1 VVVGRDEGERDG
13 EGRAKTAALKAAP
26 LPPGEANLAVIAI
39 RFPTQPQ
46 HRSIRPEEAMNFGS
60 LSVGNG
66 FEIGI
71 VWKQRR
77 VGFDDSPIADSI
89 TFDGDRDVAIRYPAR
104 PRASR
109 GAK

>member
-1 VVVGRDEGERDG
+1 
-13 EGRAKTAALKAAP
+13 
-26 LPPGEANLAVIAI
+26 VIAI
-39 RFPTQPQ
+39 SVPDATTASFDTARG
-46 HRSIRPEEAMNFGS
+46 AMNFGS

-89 TFDGDRDVAIRYPAR
+89 TFDGDRDVAIRYPCPTESVFAAR
-104 PRASR
+104 
-109 GAK
+109 K